1 MEKNKFCFLLTLT
14 ICLVLVA
21 CSKDDDNSASD
32 DPLSEIS
39 VTELE
44 SQPSFVSNHS
54 TYTTYVWFR
63 NGRMRVWKKGST
75 NANSSNLYYTYSI
88 NGKKLTITTIEHL
101 GKEATTYQG
110 YITKFTSNSKKQLV
124 ISQGL
129 DGTNLGNLPDDV
141 LNWYDYSTI
150 NLDM

>member
-1 MEKNKFCFLLTLT
+1 MEKNKFCLLFTLA
-14 ICLVLVA
+14 ICFVLVA

-32 DPLSEIS
+32 NPLSEIS

-63 NGRMRVWKKGST
+63 NGRMSVWVKGAT
-75 NANSSNLYYTYSI
+75 NASSSNQHYIYSV

-101 GKEATTYQG
+101 GKEATTYHG
-110 YITKFTSNSKKQLV
+110 YITKVSSNSKKQLA
-124 ISQGL
+124 ISQAL
-129 DGTNLGNLPDDV
+129 DGTDSGNLPKDV
-141 LNWYDYSTI
+141 LNWYDYGTI
-150 NLDM
+150 KFD